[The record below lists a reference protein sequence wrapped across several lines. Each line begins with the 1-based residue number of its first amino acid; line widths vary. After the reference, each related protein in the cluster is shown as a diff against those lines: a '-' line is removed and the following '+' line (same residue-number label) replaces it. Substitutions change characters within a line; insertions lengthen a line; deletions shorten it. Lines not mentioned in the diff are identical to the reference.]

1 MISGLTPDLG
11 LFVVLGFMFSF
22 SSSVLSVFIPPIAYS
37 LFIGLK
43 IAMCVYRVKKI
54 SENFNIVSALSA
66 HQLLIRLQILNSRE
80 GFLRKK
86 RGGSLM
92 QQNCICIA

>member
-1 MISGLTPDLG
+1 
-11 LFVVLGFMFSF
+11 
-22 SSSVLSVFIPPIAYS
+22 
-37 LFIGLK
+37 
-43 IAMCVYRVKKI
+43 MCVYRVKKI

-86 RGGSLM
+86 RGGFLM

>member
-37 LFIGLK
+37 FFMGLK
-43 IAMCVYRVKKI
+43 IALCAYCVEY
-54 SENFNIVSALSA
+54 SA
-66 HQLLIRLQILNSRE
+66 RILT
-80 GFLRKK
+80 L
-86 RGGSLM
+86 
-92 QQNCICIA
+92 

>member
-1 MISGLTPDLG
+1 MISGLTPELG
-11 LFVVLGFMFSF
+11 LFVVLGFMFSI
-22 SSSVLSVFIPPIAYS
+22 SSSVFSVFIPPIAYS
-37 LFIGLK
+37 LFIGHK

-80 GFLRKK
+80 GFLRKN
-86 RGGSLM
+86 RCGFLM

>member
-22 SSSVLSVFIPPIAYS
+22 SSSVFSVFIPPIAYS

-43 IAMCVYRVKKI
+43 IALCVYRVK
-54 SENFNIVSALSA
+54 SA
-66 HQLLIRLQILNSRE
+66 HQLLTRLKILNSHE